1 MGYLSGTTILWELIH
16 FSIFIQKR
24 TVQMIFCINL
34 LQFNCGVRV
43 CVFLDKFSGTK
54 KDAILRSH
62 ITPKLQ
68 LIHTEQLQ
76 RYINFLL
83 PIHDPRNRCKSESHI
98 FNIST

>member
-1 MGYLSGTTILWELIH
+1 MGYLSGTTILWEVIH

-43 CVFLDKFSGTK
+43 CVFLDKFSRTK

-62 ITPKLQ
+62 ITPKL
-68 LIHTEQLQ
+68 
-76 RYINFLL
+76 
-83 PIHDPRNRCKSESHI
+83 
-98 FNIST
+98 